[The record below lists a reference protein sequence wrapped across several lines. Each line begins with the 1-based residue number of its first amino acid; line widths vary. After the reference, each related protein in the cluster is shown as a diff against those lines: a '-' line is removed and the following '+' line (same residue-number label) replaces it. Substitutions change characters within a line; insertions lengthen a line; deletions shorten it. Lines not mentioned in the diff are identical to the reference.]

1 MGIRGARLQ
10 RRIAIVAVLMGL
22 WAAVIGVRLYS
33 LQVVQSA
40 EYRQRASD
48 QRERVIEISPRR
60 GSIYD
65 RNGNELAVSI
75 EVDSLYAD
83 PSHVEDPRAAAE
95 FLSGVLNEPA
105 TDLESR
111 LDSEGAFSWIRR
123 KLSKPEADRIRAARI
138 PGLYFQ
144 KEFERYYPNREL
156 ASHVLGFVMRD
167 GEGGSGLEYRYDD
180 LIGGSGGREVVLR
193 DARNRSF
200 QTLEQQPTEGAH
212 LTTTIDQNIQYIVE
226 REVARTIAATRAR
239 AMSVVVMDP
248 HGGEVLAM
256 ASFPQFNPNE
266 YGRYPQESW
275 RNRAVAQVY
284 EPGSTFKIVTAGAA
298 LEQGLTTLEELIDC
312 QMGHIYISGHR
323 INDHKP
329 FGTLSVREILQYS
342 SDVGIIKL
350 GMRLGDP
357 LLADYITRMG
367 FGRKTGIDLP
377 GEERGLFKPAAEW
390 SNVSVGAI
398 SMGQEIGATPLQV
411 VNLLSMVANGGTL
424 YRPYVVQRAEDLRTG
439 RTTETRPEGRR
450 VLSEPTVREL
460 HDALRS
466 VVTGGTGVNAAMAA
480 YTAAGKTGTAQKID
494 PATGAYSPTAFV
506 ASFAGY
512 APATR
517 PEVAVV
523 VTIDEPVGPHGGGE
537 VAAPAFKR
545 IVEETLRYRSVP
557 PDIPRLL
564 PDPAGGREAAAP
576 ETAPGARPEPRTPP
590 AEDDGSWRIL
600 DAVFE
605 AEAGPVDNASPSAGA
620 GVPVPDFRGRGV
632 RQAVEVCRRLGLDC
646 RYQGSGRAIG
656 QSHVPGGIVPMGARV
671 EIRFSAGHDGAA
683 DAFRAPTAAGD
694 R

>member
-1 MGIRGARLQ
+1 MQ
-10 RRIAIVAVLMGL
+10 KRIAIVAVLMGL

-40 EYRQRASD
+40 DYRQRASD
-48 QRERVIEISPRR
+48 QREKVVEISARR
-60 GSIYD
+60 GSIFD
-65 RNGNELAVSI
+65 RNGRELAVSI
-75 EVDSLYAD
+75 EVDSLFAD
-83 PSHVEDPRAAAE
+83 PSQIEDPRAVADFLAE
-95 FLSGVLNEPA
+95 VLNEPA
-105 TDLESR
+105 PDLESR
-111 LDSEGAFSWIRR
+111 LNSGRSFSWIRR
-123 KLSKPEADRIRAARI
+123 KLSKREADRVRSAGIT
-138 PGLYFQ
+138 GLYFQ

-156 ASHVLGFVMRD
+156 AAHVMGFVQID
-167 GEGGSGLEYRYDD
+167 GEGGAGLEFRYDD
-180 LIGGSGGREVVLR
+180 IIGGSEGTAVVVR

-226 REVARTIAATRAR
+226 KEVARTIAATRAR

-248 HGGEVLAM
+248 HSGEVLAM
-256 ASFPQFNPNE
+256 ASYPQFNPNE
-266 YGRYPQESW
+266 YGRYPAENW

-298 LEQGLTTLEELIDC
+298 LEQGLTTLDELIDC
-312 QMGHIYISGHR
+312 QMGHIYIMGHR

-329 FGTLSVREILQYS
+329 FGILSVREILQYS

-367 FGRKTGIDLP
+367 FGRKTGVDLP

-390 SNVSVGAI
+390 SSVSVGAI

-424 YRPYVVQRAEDLRTG
+424 YRPYLVQRVEDLRTG
-439 RTTETRPEGRR
+439 RTTRTLPDGQR
-450 VLSEPTVREL
+450 VLSERTARLL
-460 HDALRS
+460 HDALQS
-466 VVTGGTGVNAAMAA
+466 VVTGGTGVNAGMDA

-517 PEVAVV
+517 PDVAVV

-557 PDIPRLL
+557 PDIPRAL

-576 ETAPGARPEPRTPP
+576 ETAPEARPEPRTPP
-590 AEDDGSWRIL
+590 AEGDESWQIL
-600 DAVFE
+600 DAAFE
-605 AEAGPVDNASPSAGA
+605 AGARPAEGQSSFAGA
-620 GVPVPDFRGRGV
+620 GVVVPDFRGRGV
-632 RQAVEVCRRLGLDC
+632 RQAVEACRRLGLDC
-646 RYQGSGRAIG
+646 RYQGSGRAVG
-656 QSHVPGGIVPMGARV
+656 QSQVPGSAVPAGARV
-671 EIRFSAGHDGAA
+671 DIRFSAGHDGAV
-683 DAFRAPTAAGD
+683 DAHPAPAGAGD